1 MKKIAVMTMALAGF
15 AAAPAMAQ
23 QTAALVEDVSAGVAG
38 VEALD
43 YVSAGQTIT
52 LGAGRTLVLSYLGSG
67 RRETLK
73 GGTVVVGPTQS
84 TVTDGQVETQTM
96 KCDRAA
102 LRLASAQASQS
113 GAAAIRVAPPAI
125 PGMLPRPEI
134 TVHSVSPVIRMKEP
148 AAVQIVRMDRD
159 GQAPVSVPASARVV
173 DLAKAG
179 VKLDKG
185 GLYRFSQGERTLVVK
200 IDDTARADAGP
211 LGDRIIPF

>member
-1 MKKIAVMTMALAGF
+1 MKTIAVLTMALAGL
-15 AAAPAMAQ
+15 AAVPANAQ
-23 QTAALVEDVSAGVAG
+23 QTAALVEEVSAGVSG
-38 VEALD
+38 VEELD

-52 LGAGRTLVLSYLGSG
+52 LGAGKTLVLSYLGSC
-67 RRETLK
+67 RRETIK
-73 GGTVVVGPTQS
+73 GGTVVVGQTQS
-84 TVTDGQVETQTM
+84 TVTGGQVDSQTM

-134 TVHSVSPVIRMKEP
+134 TVHSVSPVLRMKEP
-148 AAVQIVRMDRD
+148 APVQIARMDKD
-159 GQAPVSVPASARVV
+159 GQAPVSVPASGKVV
-173 DLAKAG
+173 DLAKTG
-179 VKLDKG
+179 VKLEKG
-185 GLYRFSQGERTLVVK
+185 GLYRFTQGERTLVVK

>member
-52 LGAGRTLVLSYLGSG
+52 LGAGRTLVLSYLGSC
-67 RRETLK
+67 RRETIK

-113 GAAAIRVAPPAI
+113 GAAAIRVA
-125 PGMLPRPEI
+125 
-134 TVHSVSPVIRMKEP
+134 
-148 AAVQIVRMDRD
+148 
-159 GQAPVSVPASARVV
+159 V
-173 DLAKAG
+173 DLARS
-179 VKLDKG
+179 D
-185 GLYRFSQGERTLVVK
+185 FSAEIDRNMSRLTATLSQP
-200 IDDTARADAGP
+200 APAPAEGASE
-211 LGDRIIPF
+211 

>member
-1 MKKIAVMTMALAGF
+1 MNKVTMVTLVLAGF

-38 VEALD
+38 IEALD
-43 YVSAGQTIT
+43 YVAAGQTIT
-52 LGAGRTLVLSYLGSG
+52 LGAGKSVVLSYLGSC
-67 RRETLK
+67 RRETIK
-73 GGTVVVGPTQS
+73 GGTVTVGQTQS

-134 TVHSVSPVIRMKEP
+134 TVHSVSPVLRMKDA
-148 AAVQIVRMDRD
+148 AAVRIVRMDKD
-159 GQAPVSVPASARVV
+159 GPAVDVPASTKVV
-173 DLAKAG
+173 DLAKNG

-185 GLYRFSQGERTLVVK
+185 GLYRFSQGDKTLVVK
-200 IDDTARADAGP
+200 IDDTARAEAGP

>member
-1 MKKIAVMTMALAGF
+1 MKKVTMVTLVLAGF
-15 AAAPAMAQ
+15 AAVPAMAQ

-38 VEALD
+38 IEALD
-43 YVSAGQTIT
+43 YVAAGQTIT
-52 LGAGRTLVLSYLGSG
+52 LGAGKSVVLSYLGSC
-67 RRETLK
+67 RRETIK
-73 GGTVVVGPTQS
+73 GGTVTVGQTQS

-134 TVHSVSPVIRMKEP
+134 TVHSVSPVLRMKDA
-148 AAVQIVRMDRD
+148 AAVRIVRMDKD
-159 GQAPVSVPASARVV
+159 GPAVDVPASTKVV
-173 DLAKAG
+173 DLAKNG

-185 GLYRFSQGERTLVVK
+185 GLYRFSQGDKTLVVK
-200 IDDTARADAGP
+200 IDDTARAEAGP

>member
-1 MKKIAVMTMALAGF
+1 
-15 AAAPAMAQ
+15 
-23 QTAALVEDVSAGVAG
+23 
-38 VEALD
+38 
-43 YVSAGQTIT
+43 
-52 LGAGRTLVLSYLGSG
+52 
-67 RRETLK
+67 
-73 GGTVVVGPTQS
+73 
-84 TVTDGQVETQTM
+84 
-96 KCDRAA
+96 
-102 LRLASAQASQS
+102 
-113 GAAAIRVAPPAI
+113 
-125 PGMLPRPEI
+125 
-134 TVHSVSPVIRMKEP
+134 VSPVIRMKEP

>member
-1 MKKIAVMTMALAGF
+1 MNKMTMVTLVLAGF
-15 AAAPAMAQ
+15 AAMPAMAQ

-38 VEALD
+38 IEALD
-43 YVSAGQTIT
+43 YVAAGQTIT
-52 LGAGRTLVLSYLGSG
+52 LGPGKSVVLSYLGSC
-67 RRETLK
+67 RRETIK
-73 GGTVVVGPTQS
+73 GGTVTVGQTQS

-134 TVHSVSPVIRMKEP
+134 TVHSVSPVLRMKEA
-148 AAVQIVRMDRD
+148 AAVRIVRMDKEGPAVD
-159 GQAPVSVPASARVV
+159 VPASTRVV
-173 DLAKAG
+173 DLAKNG

-185 GLYRFSQGERTLVVK
+185 GLYRFSQGDRNLVVK
-200 IDDTARADAGP
+200 IDDTARAEAGP